1 MSGKNVSSWSYEG
14 RSLPFIPVD
23 NDIFYDHQRHCL
35 EKNIPFGFTTTYK
48 KSVERARNKEEARIK
63 IENANANLLL
73 ISGHKDNIWNTHEA
87 CVEIMSILKKNNY
100 KYKYNLLDYKDL
112 GHSLPLPFIIP
123 LSETLNL
130 KMGGG
135 VFTCGGTLK
144 GNSFGQSD
152 SWQKTI
158 EFFMN

>member
-1 MSGKNVSSWSYEG
+1 M
-14 RSLPFIPVD
+14 
-23 NDIFYDHQRHCL
+23 
-35 EKNIPFGFTTTYK
+35 
-48 KSVERARNKEEARIK
+48 ERARNKEEARIK

-73 ISGHKDNIWNTHEA
+73 ISDHQDNIWNTHEA

>member
-1 MSGKNVSSWSYEG
+1 M
-14 RSLPFIPVD
+14 
-23 NDIFYDHQRHCL
+23 
-35 EKNIPFGFTTTYK
+35 
-48 KSVERARNKEEARIK
+48 
-63 IENANANLLL
+63 
-73 ISGHKDNIWNTHEA
+73 
-87 CVEIMSILKKNNY
+87 
-100 KYKYNLLDYKDL
+100 DL